1 MDALP
6 RALAH
11 GGLISVIIPIYNE
24 QAVLPQLVQR
34 LLPIMQ
40 HVAHPFELIL
50 VDDGSTDQSRA
61 MLIQYAQQYASI
73 KAVLCQGQAHAISLA
88 EVRHIPAGDY
98 IAMSPSALAEL
109 QKNGIQTI
117 MEGSSRRYVLLKIL
131 R

>member
-40 HVAHPFELIL
+40 HVAHPF
-50 VDDGSTDQSRA
+50 D
-61 MLIQYAQQYASI
+61 
-73 KAVLCQGQAHAISLA
+73 HAISLA

-98 IAMSPSALAEL
+98 IAMSPSALAKL